1 MINKSSTQSVNSS
14 RITNEN
20 DSLVN
25 TDQYSNS
32 ILYNDCH
39 HNINSKRESLQNDS
53 SVNANDISQ
62 SQVLKEI

>member
-39 HNINSKRESLQNDS
+39 NINSKRESLQNDS
-53 SVNANDISQ
+53 SVNVNDISQ